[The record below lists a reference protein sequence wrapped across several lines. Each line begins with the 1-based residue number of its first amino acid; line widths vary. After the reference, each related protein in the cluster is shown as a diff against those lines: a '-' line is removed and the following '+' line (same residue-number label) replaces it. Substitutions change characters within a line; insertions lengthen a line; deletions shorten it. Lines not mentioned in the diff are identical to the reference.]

1 MRLMVVIACL
11 LAALPAMAQQQ
22 HPSLRNTPVDISADR
37 LDVDQDKQ
45 EATFSG
51 NVKVEQGGLLL
62 NADTLTVYYNAR
74 NTGGRDMAQAVRRIV
89 ADGQAVTVVYGQDT
103 ATGKQAVYDVQ
114 QASVELTG
122 GVVLVRGGNTLK
134 GDRLVFNLTTG
145 KVSLLSS
152 GSERVRAQF
161 TPNVSR

>member
-1 MRLMVVIACL
+1 
-11 LAALPAMAQQQ
+11 
-22 HPSLRNTPVDISADR
+22 
-37 LDVDQDKQ
+37 
-45 EATFSG
+45 
-51 NVKVEQGGLLL
+51 
-62 NADTLTVYYNAR
+62 
-74 NTGGRDMAQAVRRIV
+74 
-89 ADGQAVTVVYGQDT
+89 
-103 ATGKQAVYDVQ
+103 
-114 QASVELTG
+114 VELTG